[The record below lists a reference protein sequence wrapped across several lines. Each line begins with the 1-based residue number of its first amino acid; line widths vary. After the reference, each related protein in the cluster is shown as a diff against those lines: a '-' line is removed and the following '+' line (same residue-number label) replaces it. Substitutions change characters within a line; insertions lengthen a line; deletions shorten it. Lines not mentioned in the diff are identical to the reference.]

1 MATTKEIDD
10 AVGVYT
16 MSIQYPNH
24 TVDILDEYYK
34 VVFRKVPKHKAE
46 QICDLHNTFRRKV
59 HSILIDF

>member
-1 MATTKEIDD
+1 MASNKEIND

-24 TVDILDEYYK
+24 TVDILDDYCQ
-34 VVFRKVPKHKAE
+34 VVFSKVPKHKAM

-59 HSILIDF
+59 HEILADI